1 MLIPRKRAI
10 LALHRWLGLV
20 SALFLVILALT
31 GLLLN
36 HAAPLGLYDIKVK
49 SGFLLGQY
57 DMLGKG
63 DIRSFRIGEGSVIS
77 HLDRGLYFN
86 GTHFDTA
93 GPVVGLHKGE
103 AFFVVATTDQL
114 TYLTEDGELIEA
126 VSTAVLPF
134 EEILYLG
141 ISESAD
147 PVVVSHEGQFL
158 PDGDWL
164 AFTKYDGTFRV
175 SPLEETAPSEELL
188 DAILEHHQGQGLSLY
203 RVLLDLHAGRLFG
216 WGGRTAMDLTAV
228 AILLLVSSGIAGW
241 MRKAR
246 RGRGFELRK

>member
-10 LALHRWLGLV
+10 LAAHRWLGLA
-20 SALFLVILALT
+20 SSLFLVVLAVT

-36 HAAPLGLYDIKVK
+36 HAEPLGLHDIKVR
-49 SGFLLGQY
+49 SSILLGQY

-63 DIRSFRIGEGSVIS
+63 DIRSFRIGENRIIS

-86 GTHFDTA
+86 GVHCA
-93 GPVVGLHKGE
+93 ASGPVVGIHEGE
-103 AFFVVATTDQL
+103 AFFVVATAGQL

-126 VSTAVLPF
+126 VSTSVLPF

-141 ISESAD
+141 ISESSD

-164 AFTKYDGTFRV
+164 VFTRYEGTFRV
-175 SPLEETAPSEELL
+175 SPLAESACSGEIL
-188 DAILEHHQGQGLSLY
+188 DAVLEHHQGQGLSLY
-203 RVLLDLHAGRLFG
+203 RVMLDLHAGRLFG
-216 WGGRTAMDLTAV
+216 WGGRTAMDLSAV
-228 AILLLVSSGIAGW
+228 AILILVSSGIAGW
-241 MRKAR
+241 LRKAR